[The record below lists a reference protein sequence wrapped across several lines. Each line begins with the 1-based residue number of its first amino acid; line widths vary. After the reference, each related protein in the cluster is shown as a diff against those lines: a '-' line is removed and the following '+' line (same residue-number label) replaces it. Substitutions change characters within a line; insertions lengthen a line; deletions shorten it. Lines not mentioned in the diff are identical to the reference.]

1 MKIESTTGFVPIAN
15 INSHEIMD
23 DKTKFILALMQI
35 ENISNLMKDNEY
47 ERYLVSHLI
56 PLEVEIK
63 RQLTNLNRL

>member
-1 MKIESTTGFVPIAN
+1 
-15 INSHEIMD
+15 MD

-47 ERYLVSHLI
+47 ERFMVSHLV

-63 RQLTNLNRL
+63 RQLTNLNR